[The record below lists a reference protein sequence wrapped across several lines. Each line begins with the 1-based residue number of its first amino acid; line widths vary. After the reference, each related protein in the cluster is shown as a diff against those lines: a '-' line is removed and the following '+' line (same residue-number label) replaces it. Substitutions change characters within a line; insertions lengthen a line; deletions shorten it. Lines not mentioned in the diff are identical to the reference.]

1 MTELYDESRDDPKG
15 YAMSDEGNSG
25 QMGVAERM
33 VTYSY
38 PQNLMEA
45 QYTGDSYQYHE
56 VKVTATEEDAYN
68 LECDDGHVNGEHC
81 EVYSVDTMSDLEA
94 IHGEN
99 RQADL
104 DVAKYENE
112 PVSEGQTEEDLTW

>member
-56 VKVTATEEDAYN
+56 VK
-68 LECDDGHVNGEHC
+68 
-81 EVYSVDTMSDLEA
+81 
-94 IHGEN
+94 
-99 RQADL
+99 
-104 DVAKYENE
+104 
-112 PVSEGQTEEDLTW
+112 QTGRS

>member
-15 YAMSDEGNSG
+15 YAMSDEGING

-38 PQNLMEA
+38 PENLMMA

-56 VKVTATEEDAYN
+56 VKVTATVEDAYN
-68 LECDDGHVNGEHC
+68 LECDEGHVNGEHC
-81 EVYSVDTMSDLEA
+81 EVYNV
-94 IHGEN
+94 
-99 RQADL
+99 
-104 DVAKYENE
+104 
-112 PVSEGQTEEDLTW
+112 EDLHSE

>member
-1 MTELYDESRDDPKG
+1 MTELYDDSRDIPKSF
-15 YAMSDEGNSG
+15 AQSDEGNSG
-25 QMGVAERM
+25 QMGVAVRM

-56 VKVTATEEDAYN
+56 VKVTATVEDAYN

-81 EVYSVDTMSDLEA
+81 EVYNVEDL
-94 IHGEN
+94 HGE
-99 RQADL
+99 
-104 DVAKYENE
+104 
-112 PVSEGQTEEDLTW
+112 